1 MMDYTPN
8 TISAANQIIND
19 LRQKVDSME
28 TEIALLKRMIT
39 EETAMRYDLY
49 QRLASTKSH
58 SDISL

>member
-49 QRLASTKSH
+49 QRLASSKIH